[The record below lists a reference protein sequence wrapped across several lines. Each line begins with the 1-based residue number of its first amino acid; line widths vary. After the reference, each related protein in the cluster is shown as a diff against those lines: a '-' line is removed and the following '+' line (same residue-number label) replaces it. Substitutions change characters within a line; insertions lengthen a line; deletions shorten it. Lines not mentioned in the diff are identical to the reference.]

1 MSALQEFRRVLRLH
15 IRMQLGLSV
24 IGSKKGARPGK
35 ETLKMVGFGLLMLYA
50 VGAVLF
56 LYGMILFPMMRGA
69 AVLNIQHY
77 IMSMIVLLCMTIV
90 FIFGTMTTL
99 SLVFG
104 AKDAETFAALPLRGQ
119 SVFLAKFT
127 MAYAIEAGMTAIF
140 LWPAVIIYGI
150 VSKLSAGGFL
160 LLILRAL
167 PVWLL
172 LPALPM
178 ALAALVSMLFTRLTA
193 LAKHRDRLLMVFGF
207 VLTLALV
214 VGQSLLSGR
223 LAPTLSDPEKV
234 GALLTDS
241 SEWLGAVTRAF
252 PPAGWCANALIG
264 TNAAPISFGFL
275 GLIVSASLGLA
286 VCLLL
291 SRRLYYKGVLAQ
303 LEAPK
308 GKKKGFKREGVKA
321 GSPLRAYLVKEL
333 RIILRCPVYALNIL
347 VTLIVLPLMI
357 FIVMTTGSSGLSAGT
372 EALQSLIQSIGGES
386 GERFYLIAGGVVMA
400 AGVMA
405 STGVSTSFSRE
416 GAALWVSQTVPVP
429 VETQVAARLLC
440 GFVFAVASGVLTL
453 VSMGI
458 FLEVSVPQM
467 IFGLVA
473 GSCALFPLLGA
484 ALIPD
489 ALRPKR
495 KWNSEAEAM
504 KQNVNSI
511 LGMLLDIGL
520 AFAIGFAAYL
530 LQNIME
536 VWLAGALV
544 AVVSLAVGY
553 ALYRYTAR
561 LATNMMKTVDG

>member
-1 MSALQEFRRVLRLH
+1 MSAMQEFRRVLRLH

-24 IGSKKGARPGK
+24 IGSKKGARSGK
-35 ETLKMVGFGLLMLYA
+35 ETLKMIGFGLLMLYA

-69 AVLNIQHY
+69 ADLNIQYY

-127 MAYAIEAGMTAIF
+127 MAYAIEAGMTAVF

-193 LAKHRDRLLMVFGF
+193 LAKHRDRLLMIFGI
-207 VLTLALV
+207 VLTLGLV
-214 VGQSLLSGR
+214 VGQSLISGR
-223 LAPTLSDPEKV
+223 LAPTLSDPAKV
-234 GALLTDS
+234 QALLTDS

-252 PPAGWCANALIG
+252 PPAGWCANALVG
-264 TNAAPISFGFL
+264 TASAGFGYL
-275 GLIVSASLGLA
+275 GMLASASLGLA

-321 GSPLRAYLVKEL
+321 GSPLRAYFVKEL
-333 RIILRCPVYALNIL
+333 RIILRCPIYALNIL
-347 VTLIVLPLMI
+347 ISLLVLPLMI
-357 FIVMTTGSSGLSAGT
+357 LIVLTTGSSGLSAGT
-372 EALQSLIQSIGGES
+372 EELQKLILAIGGTG
-386 GERFYLIAGGVVMA
+386 GERLYLIAGGVVMV

-416 GAALWVSQTVPVP
+416 GAMLWVSQTVPVP

-440 GFVFAVASGVLTL
+440 GFVLALTSGFLTL
-453 VSMGI
+453 VAMGI
-458 FLEVSVPQM
+458 FLGVTVPQM

-473 GSCALFPLLGA
+473 GSCALFPLLAA

-504 KQNVNSI
+504 KQNFNSF
-511 LGMLLDIGL
+511 LGMLLDIGI

-544 AVVSLAVGY
+544 AVVCLAVGY
-553 ALYRYTAR
+553 ALYRYASR
-561 LATNMMKTVDG
+561 LAANMMKTVDG